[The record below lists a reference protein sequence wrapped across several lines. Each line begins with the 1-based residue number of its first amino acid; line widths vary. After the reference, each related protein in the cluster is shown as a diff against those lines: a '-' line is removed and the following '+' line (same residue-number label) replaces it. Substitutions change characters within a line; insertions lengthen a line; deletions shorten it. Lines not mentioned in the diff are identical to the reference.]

1 MLINNAIV
9 TGSLAVTGNSVLSG
23 SLAISGSIT
32 TTGNITAQTLIV
44 QTVTSS
50 VSFITG
56 STRFGSLSSNTH
68 QFTGSVL
75 ISGSSTALN
84 VGNGNVQIGT
94 ISSAD
99 SVTISKSTYPQIRLV
114 ETTTS
119 PNATAILGFDSPTTE
134 WRLRTVT
141 NHALTFGTNDT
152 ERMRITSAGDVGIG
166 NTAFSSTRLTVTGKD
181 NTSSNYAFVAND
193 SSNNNLFLVRNDGAV
208 ISNTAFTMQAY
219 SFAASGLQFTRAA
232 TNTVAPGSGNGIL
245 VFAGGNAQMRM
256 DTSNGINFDMFNS
269 GTPHVVL
276 KLQQNGNT
284 VVVNSPDNNLSLA
297 FAYQGTTHAYMG
309 GFSSALYAYS
319 NNGGYV
325 LLNSSGVW
333 AAASDIKRK
342 RNFETYPVG
351 LNAILGLQ
359 PKLYNM
365 DFQQDG
371 DEKQV
376 GLVAQEVKE
385 LIPLA
390 YEENDKFIGLNYN
403 AIIVTLIN
411 AVKELK
417 AEIDDLKNK

>member
-56 STRFGSLSSNTH
+56 STKFGSISSNTH
-68 QFTGSVL
+68 QFTGSMGV
-75 ISGSSTALN
+75 SGSAIFTDN
-84 VGNGNVQIGT
+84 
-94 ISSAD
+94 
-99 SVTISKSTYPQIRLV
+99 VTIRPSSGYNALFQVNSTTLRINYLNDAQDTNISAAYRATDFAWQNSSGASAMVL
-114 ETTTS
+114 TS
-119 PNATAILGFDSPTTE
+119 G
-134 WRLRTVT
+134 
-141 NHALTFGTNDT
+141 
-152 ERMRITSAGDVGIG
+152 GDVGIG

-181 NTSSNYAFVAND
+181 NTSSNYAFVANNA
-193 SSNNNLFLVRNDGAV
+193 SNNNLFLVRNDGA
-208 ISNTAFTMQAY
+208 IIANTAFTMQAY
-219 SFAASGLQFTRAA
+219 SFAASGLQFTRAN

-256 DTSNGINFDMFNS
+256 DTSNGINFDVFN
-269 GTPHVVL
+269 GGNPHVVL

-284 VVVNSPDNNLSLA
+284 VVVNSPDNNLQLA
-297 FAYQGTTHAYMG
+297 FQYQGTTHAYMG